1 MIYPCTGFDDEAA
14 LTDQETAATLL
25 MLAEAG
31 CTLRRGADLGF
42 PGIPPD

>member
-31 CTLRRGADLGF
+31 CTLDEART
-42 PGIPPD
+42 